1 MHKLLMIE
9 DEARIR
15 DFVVPYLRKAGFEVD
30 EADNGPDGLD
40 MAQSGKYSLVL
51 LDLMLPGMDGREVCA
66 QLRKTSAVPVLML
79 TAKSEESDI
88 VGGFEAGA
96 DDYLTKPFS
105 PRELT
110 VRVKAIIAR
119 CYPENKGAM
128 VAIGPLALDTDAL
141 QATLDGKPLVLTPK
155 EFDLLVLMARYPGK
169 TFNRDQLLSEVWGY
183 ESSGTP
189 GSAGDA
195 RTVDTHIKQLREKLG
210 DHRGLLSTIWGK
222 GYKLDENYHSAVAA
236 D

>member
-1 MHKLLMIE
+1 MHKLLIIE

-15 DFVVPYLRKAGFEVD
+15 EFVVPYLRKAGFEVD
-30 EADNGPDGLD
+30 EADNGLDGLE
-40 MAQSGKYSLVL
+40 MAQSGKYSLIL
-51 LDLMLPGMDGREVCA
+51 LDLMLPGIDGREVCTR
-66 QLRKTSAVPVLML
+66 LRKTSAVPVLML

-119 CYPENKGAM
+119 CYPESKSTDISFG
-128 VAIGPLALDTDAL
+128 VLTLDTDAQ
-141 QATLDGKPLVLTPK
+141 QAALNGKPLALTPK
-155 EFDLLVLMARYPGK
+155 EFDLLLMMARFPNK
-169 TFNRDQLLSEVWGY
+169 TFSREQLLCEVWGY
-183 ESSGTP
+183 ENVGAP

-195 RTVDTHIKQLREKLG
+195 RTVDTHVKQIREKLG
-210 DHRGLLSTIWGK
+210 EHRGMLATVWGK
-222 GYKLDENYHSAVAA
+222 GYKLEDISGGTPQ
-236 D
+236 

>member
-1 MHKLLMIE
+1 MIE

-30 EADNGPDGLD
+30 QADNGPEGLE
-40 MAQSGKYSLVL
+40 MAQSGKYSLIL
-51 LDLMLPGMDGREVCA
+51 LDLMLPGLDGREVCA
-66 QLRKTSAVPVLML
+66 RLRKTSAVPVLML
-79 TAKSEESDI
+79 TAKSEETDI

-119 CYPENKGAM
+119 CYPENKGAA
-128 VAIGPLALDTDAL
+128 VTAGPLALDTDAQ
-141 QATLDGKPLVLTPK
+141 QAALDGKPLSLTPK
-155 EFDLLVLMARYPGK
+155 EFDLLLLMARYPNK
-169 TFNRDQLLSEVWGY
+169 TFSRDRLLTDVWGY
-183 ESSGTP
+183 ENAA
-189 GSAGDA
+189 AGDA
-195 RTVDTHIKQLREKLG
+195 RTVDTHVKQLREKLG
-210 DHRGLLSTIWGK
+210 EHRGLLATVWGK
-222 GYKLDENYHSAVAA
+222 GYKLDENYHSSVAA

>member
-30 EADNGPDGLD
+30 EAGDGPGGLAL
-40 MAQSGKYSLVL
+40 AQSGQYSLIL
-51 LDLMLPGMDGREVCA
+51 LDLMLPGMDGRTVCA
-66 QLRKTSAVPVLML
+66 ELRKTSAVPILML
-79 TAKSEESDI
+79 TAKSEEADI
-88 VGGFEAGA
+88 VAGFEAGA

-119 CYPENKGAM
+119 CYPENKSA
-128 VAIGPLALDTDAL
+128 VVSVGPLALDTDAQDAAL
-141 QATLDGKPLVLTPK
+141 AGKPLVLTPK
-155 EFDLLVLMARYPGK
+155 EFDMLLLLARHPNK
-169 TFNRDQLLSEVWGY
+169 TFKREQLLTEVWGY
-183 ESSGTP
+183 D
-189 GSAGDA
+189 SAGGVDA
-195 RTVDTHIKQLREKLG
+195 RTVDTHVKQLREKLG
-210 DHRGLLSTIWGK
+210 DHRGLLVTVWGK